1 MTETSANPHHISVD
15 DVGDIV
21 RVEVDGTVVAE
32 SSRARVLREGSIVP
46 RYYFPRDDVKMELL
60 VPTENSSTCPFKGDA
75 SYWSVVLDGVEHKNL
90 VWSYE
95 TPIPGM
101 ESITALLS
109 FYNERVDVYVGGE
122 LQA

>member
-1 MTETSANPHHISVD
+1 MTETSANPHHITVD
-15 DVGDIV
+15 EVGDVV

-32 SSRARVLREGSIVP
+32 SSRARVLREGAITP
-46 RYYFPRDDVKMELL
+46 RYYFPRDDVKTEFL
-60 VPTENSSTCPFKGDA
+60 VATDNSSTCPFKGDA
-75 SYWSVVLDGVEHKNL
+75 SYWSVVLDGVNHKNL

-101 ESITALLS
+101 EPIAELLC
-109 FYNERVDVYVGGE
+109 FYNERVDLYVGGE

>member
-15 DVGDIV
+15 DVGDLV
-21 RVEVDGTVVAE
+21 RVEVDGTVLAE
-32 SSRARVLREGSIVP
+32 SSRARVLREGSIVA

-60 VPTENSSTCPFKGDA
+60 VPTDNSSTCPFKGDA

-101 ESITALLS
+101 EPITALLS
-109 FYNERVDVYVGGE
+109 FYNERVDLYVGGE